1 MKYAFFLGCNI
12 PARLPQYESSSR
24 AVLARLGVGLIDYR
38 EFTCCGYP
46 LRNVDQKAF
55 LLSAAGNLAL
65 AERDGHDILVL
76 CKCGFGTF
84 KEAQHRLETN
94 EALKGEINDLL
105 KKQGLSYQGRV
116 EVKHLLSVLYH
127 DVGLDLLKKNIIV
140 KKNIFVRTKGLKI
153 ATHYGCHALRPSRI
167 TRFDDPVAP
176 SLFDKLIEVTGADS
190 IEWKEKLNCCGAP
203 LLGIND
209 RISMDLTRK
218 KLHSGLE
225 AGADYLCTACPYCQL
240 QFDQVQNMMASEWG
254 PDKSLP
260 SILYPQLL
268 GLCMGINEADLGLK
282 MNQPGIDAI
291 TSFLKQE

>member
-38 EFTCCGYP
+38 EFNCCGYP

-76 CKCGFGTF
+76 CKCGFGAF
-84 KEAQHRLETN
+84 KEAQHRLKTN

-127 DVGLDLLKKNIIV
+127 DVGLDLLKKNITI
-140 KKNIFVRTKGLKI
+140 RTKGLKI

-176 SLFDKLIEVTGADS
+176 SLFDKLIKVTGADS
-190 IEWKEKLNCCGAP
+190 VEWNEKLNCCGAP

-254 PDKSLP
+254 LDRSLP

-282 MNQPGIDAI
+282 MNQLGIDGI